1 MEQETVCHTQHRYLY
16 DKSSQKTETETTSL
30 FSEVV
35 SPKYKKYRSLD
46 LLHNNPI
53 TLEHLVFRTSWQG
66 TFHQLSPRKNISV
79 EFFGEEVKCT
89 ADLP

>member
-1 MEQETVCHTQHRYLY
+1 M
-16 DKSSQKTETETTSL
+16 TSL
-30 FSEVV
+30 HRKQRLKQHSYSQRWSLPNIKNAEE
-35 SPKYKKYRSLD
+35 KCISLD

-53 TLEHLVFRTSWQG
+53 TLEHLVFCTSWQG

-79 EFFGEEVKCT
+79 EFFGEEVKFI